1 MVKKLVDGPVG
12 GGGTVS
18 YRPLEAVAAAYLHS
32 VCVSG
37 GFRVADTAKYDT
49 SGFGNRFGHYLS
61 SQRAEQWACS
71 HASGA
76 SVPSQCAC
84 RMILNPSYIE
94 QILP

>member
-18 YRPLEAVAAAYLHS
+18 YRPPEAVAAAYLHS

-61 SQRAEQWACS
+61 SQRGNS
-71 HASGA
+71 GLVRTSGA